1 MISPFDATEA
11 SHHLLGLPGDVVHEE
26 VQILAWTRFPRS
38 VGAAVEEPVRRES
51 RRGSIDPRTIQL
63 SRLSSLVGPYGV
75 DPEAARDL
83 GLPASTGIVY
93 ALRAPVE
100 RGDAPWPESGDRNG
114 FGRAF
119 PSGLPVRDE
128 ARVLDWAL
136 AVARRLGGALRT
148 APGPGGR
155 PGTVLIPE
163 PAAAVDLTVW
173 SEVWLDPESALAVM
187 RQAVPRASLNLP
199 GAVWQGPPPGVGE
212 HAIFGTEVLT
222 AEQRAAIHA
231 AAEEFDRAALADPE
245 PMRAYGAV
253 ADLESDGLLALEV
266 SGEPEPPPVI
276 AGLPWAGR
284 GAVAYLVRWEPPDL
298 DDLESERPPT
308 AHRVA
313 RSRVTPLVVA
323 ITRALHRTVG
333 GEVTDMMGF
342 IVDPAD
348 L

>member
-1 MISPFDATEA
+1 MNSPFNPAEA
-11 SHHLLGLPGDVVHEE
+11 SHHLLALPGDVVHEE
-26 VQILAWTRFPRS
+26 VQILASTRFPRS
-38 VGAAVEEPVRRES
+38 VGATAEGSS
-51 RRGSIDPRTIQL
+51 RRDARRTSAPRTIQL
-63 SRLSSLVGPYGV
+63 SRLSSLVGPYGL
-75 DPEAARDL
+75 DQAAAREL
-83 GLPASTGIVY
+83 GLPGAMGVVY

-100 RGDAPWPESGDRNG
+100 RGEPPWPESGDRNG

-119 PSGLPVRDE
+119 PAGLPVRDE

-136 AVARRLGGALRT
+136 AAARRLGGALRT

-173 SEVWLDPESALAVM
+173 SDVWLEPEQALAVM
-187 RQAVPRASLNLP
+187 RQAVPRASLNMP

-212 HAIFGTEVLT
+212 RAVFGAEVLT

-231 AAEEFDRAALADPE
+231 AADGFDRAALADPE
-245 PMRAYGAV
+245 PMRAYGAL
-253 ADLESDGLLALEV
+253 ADLEADGLLALEV
-266 SGEPEPPPVI
+266 SGEPEPPSVI
-276 AGLPWAGR
+276 ARLPWAGA
-284 GAVAYLVRWEPPDL
+284 GAVTYLVRWEPPDL
-298 DDLESERPPT
+298 DDLESEHPPT

-323 ITRALHRTVG
+323 IARALHRTVG

>member
-1 MISPFDATEA
+1 MSLSPLSPAEA
-11 SHHLLGLPGDVVHEE
+11 HHHLLALPGDVLHEE
-26 VQILAWTRFPRS
+26 VQVLAWTRFPRS
-38 VGAAVEEPVRRES
+38 VAVPGEPTRRES
-51 RRGSIDPRTIQL
+51 RSAAAGARTIQL
-63 SRLSSLVGPYGV
+63 SRLSALVGPYGL
-75 DPEAARDL
+75 DQDSARGL
-83 GLPASTGIVY
+83 GLPAATGIVY
-93 ALRAPVE
+93 VLRAPVE
-100 RGDAPWPESGDRNG
+100 RGEPPWPESGDRDG

-148 APGPGGR
+148 APGPGDR
-155 PGTVLIPE
+155 PGNLLVPE

-173 SEVWLDPESALAVM
+173 SEVWLEPEDALAVM

-199 GAVWQGPPPGVGE
+199 GAAWQGPPPGVGE
-212 HAIFGTEVLT
+212 RAVVGAEVLT
-222 AEQRAAIHA
+222 SEQRAAIHA
-231 AAEEFDRAALADPE
+231 AADAYDLAALANPE

-253 ADLESDGLLALEV
+253 ADLDADGLLALEV
-266 SGEPEPPPVI
+266 RGEPAPPPVI

-284 GAVAYLVRWEPPDL
+284 GAVTYLVRWEPPDL
-298 DDLESERPPT
+298 DDLESELPPT